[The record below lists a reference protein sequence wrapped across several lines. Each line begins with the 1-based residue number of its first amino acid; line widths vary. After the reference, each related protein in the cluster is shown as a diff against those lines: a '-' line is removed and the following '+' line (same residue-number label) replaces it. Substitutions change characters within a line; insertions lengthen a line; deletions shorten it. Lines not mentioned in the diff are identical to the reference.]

1 MPLHPERGMP
11 PHPERGVPPHPE
23 RGMPPHPERGMP
35 PHPVRGVPPHPVQGM
50 QLHPERGVP
59 PHPERGSTSTPSGT
73 APLPRTR
80 QHLYP
85 ERGSTSAQSGAV
97 PLHRARRTG
106 KFDFTYTIR
115 FAVRFKFSLTEN
127 LMKKHRGGGSEH
139 GCRHFSSSGI
149 DKFRALLL
157 ECLEHSEQLASSR
170 GYKRTQSGADR
181 MNWSYRFNS
190 VCCPPKLAKRKLV

>member
-1 MPLHPERGMP
+1 MLRAQRATCFEQRVP
-11 PHPERGVPPHPE
+11 PHPERGVPPHLE
-23 RGMPPHPERGMP
+23 RGM
-35 PHPVRGVPPHPVQGM
+35 Q
-50 QLHPERGVP
+50 
-59 PHPERGSTSTPSGT
+59 PHPERGSTSTPSG
-73 APLPRTR
+73 AVPLHRARHYLCT
-80 QHLYP
+80 

-115 FAVRFKFSLTEN
+115 FAVRIKFSLTEN
-127 LMKKHRGGGSEH
+127 LMKKHRGGRSEH

-170 GYKRTQSGADR
+170 GYNRTTSGADR

-190 VCCPPKLAKRKLV
+190 VCCPPKFAKRKLV